1 MFAGCWGRIGQNAYN
16 DFGIPHLHPTT
27 PHPVMNRILNF
38 RLVSLLSAL
47 LIVSCS
53 TPSTPDGPEGTTHD
67 QLEGFFLDWRAFEA
81 APLSDGVPDY
91 TLATMKAQQD
101 ELTVWQARL
110 ASFDTTGWS
119 TTDRI
124 DFEIIRAEMNGLDF
138 DHRVRRPW
146 ERDPAFYVMVYPS
159 PTDIPAREGPVIY
172 TAIEWWEYQHPLT
185 PDAAQDAAARLRTV
199 QPLYEQAKQNLT
211 GDARD
216 LWEAGIRVIGRQ
228 RDTLEQIANVVGD
241 ESVRNAAL
249 EALGAT
255 AAFHEWLS
263 DRLPEKQGL
272 SGVGK
277 ENYTWYMN
285 NVHLMPWSWE
295 DEVAIMER
303 ELARSW
309 AYLKL
314 TEHRNRDLPELT
326 PYANAAEYDAAL
338 NAAVDEYLAFLDDSD
353 ILTVAPWMDQAL
365 RERIGSFSPSDGPR
379 RFFSEVN
386 YRDGLVMRTH
396 HYHWMDIARMAN
408 EPHGSIIRATPSL
421 YNIFDG
427 RAEGMATG
435 MEEMMMA
442 AGLFDDRPRARELV
456 YILLAQRAARALGG
470 LYMHG
475 HEKTMLEAS
484 TFAVEW
490 TPRGW
495 MQPDGDLVQFEQ
507 HLYLQQPG
515 YGSSYITGKIQIE
528 DLIRD
533 VARREGERFNLK
545 SFMDRF
551 NSAGFIPVALIR
563 WEMTGKPQS

>member
-1 MFAGCWGRIGQNAYN
+1 MPLKTDPNRLSQAFIGRLRAILASFSVLLLVLATGCASPSDPGVPAGTN
-16 DFGIPHLHPTT
+16 
-27 PHPVMNRILNF
+27 
-38 RLVSLLSAL
+38 
-47 LIVSCS
+47 
-53 TPSTPDGPEGTTHD
+53 HD
-67 QLEGFFLDWRAFEA
+67 ELEQFFLAWRAFEA
-81 APLSDGVPDY
+81 ADLTDGVPDY
-91 TLATMKAQQD
+91 TLASMERQHRD
-101 ELTVWQARL
+101 LPGWMDRL
-110 ASFDTTGWS
+110 AAFDTTGW
-119 TTDRI
+119 TDSERI
-124 DFEIIRAEMNGLDF
+124 DFEIVRAEMNGLDF

-159 PTDIPAREGPVIY
+159 PTDIPAREGPVID
-172 TAIEWWEYQHPLT
+172 TAIEWWAYDQPLS
-185 PDAAQDAAARLRTV
+185 PAHAEEAAARLRTI

-216 LWEAGIRVIGRQ
+216 LWEAGVRVIGRQ
-228 RDTLEQIANVVGD
+228 RDTLQRIADTVNN
-241 ESVRNAAL
+241 ESVKNAAL

-263 DRLPEKQGL
+263 DRLPEKRGA

-277 ENYTWYMN
+277 DNYTWYLR

-295 DEVAIMER
+295 EEVTIMER

-314 TEHRNRDLPELT
+314 SEHRNRALPELE
-326 PYANAAEYDAAL
+326 PYADAATYDVAL
-338 NAAVDEYLAFLDDSD
+338 NAAVDEYLAFLEDAE
-353 ILTVAPWMDQAL
+353 IMTTAPWMDQAL
-365 RERIGSFSPSDGPR
+365 RERIGRFSPSDGPR
-379 RFFSEVN
+379 SFFSEVN

-396 HYHWMDIARMAN
+396 HYHWIDIARMAE
-408 EPHGSIIRATPSL
+408 EPHESIIRATPSL

-475 HEKTMLEAS
+475 NEKTMLEAS
-484 TFAVEW
+484 EFAVAW

-515 YGSSYITGKIQIE
+515 YGSSYVTGKIQIE

-533 VARREGERFNLK
+533 VARREGVDFSLT

-551 NSAGFIPVALIR
+551 NDAGFIPVSLIR
-563 WEMTGKPQS
+563 WEMTGTDSHYRSIVGSEWP